1 MMEREIKVSGYIHL
15 EWFDPRVTWL
25 GMREFASISSIDM
38 DSNTIWLPRITIRDG
53 EIQDL
58 NTFAEEAKPVKVYMD
73 GRVMMTRLV
82 IITATCDLGL
92 NVNDYPFDKHKCP
105 LSQGKNF
112 NFKMIFYS

>member
-1 MMEREIKVSGYIHL
+1 MDTELTLDLDMVFETTRIFRELI
-15 EWFDPRVTWL
+15 
-25 GMREFASISSIDM
+25 
-38 DSNTIWLPRITIRDG
+38 
-53 EIQDL
+53 EIFQIL
-58 NTFAEEAKPVKVYMD
+58 RKYLEAKPVKDYMD

-112 NFKMIFYS
+112 DFQMIEYIPMKNHLQTP